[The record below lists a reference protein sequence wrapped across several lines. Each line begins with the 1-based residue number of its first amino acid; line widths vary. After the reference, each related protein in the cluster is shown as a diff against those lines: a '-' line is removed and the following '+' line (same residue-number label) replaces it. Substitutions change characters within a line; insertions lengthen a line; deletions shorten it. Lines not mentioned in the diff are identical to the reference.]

1 MWMCDRC
8 GVIRTMI
15 SAQCLRPLQ
24 CALIIALLAGCATT
38 PPVRSVEMLDERTG
52 MTLGALP
59 EPMAFIETGIY
70 DLLAPDKQPSILYV
84 GPVEW
89 DRSGNYGYLL
99 WVQVAPGVGGHRLDD
114 IRARG
119 AVNLKLDDGP
129 VTLSVV
135 EWPAG
140 NPYAAIT
147 PQGQSAFYSIDIPL
161 LKRMAASKRIALN
174 VRAGDLSMVDFAPLQ
189 ETRTALQQFIV
200 DRDIAEN

>member
-1 MWMCDRC
+1 MLA
-8 GVIRTMI
+8 GVIRMKI
-15 SAQCLRPLQ
+15 SPHCQRAVQ
-24 CALIIALLAGCATT
+24 CAAIIVLLTGCANE
-38 PPVRSVEMLDERTG
+38 PPVKSVEMLDETTG

-70 DLLAPDKQPSILYV
+70 DLLVPDKQPSILYV

-89 DRSGNYGYLL
+89 DRSGVYGYLL
-99 WVQVAPGVGGHRLDD
+99 WVQVAPGVDGHRLDD
-114 IRARG
+114 IRTRG
-119 AVNLKLDDGP
+119 AVNLILDDGP

-140 NPYAAIT
+140 NPYPAIT
-147 PQGQSAFYSIDIPL
+147 PQGQTAFFSIDIPL
-161 LKRMAASKRIALN
+161 LKRMAASRRIALN
-174 VRAGDLSMVDFAPLQ
+174 VRAGDLTMVDFAPLQ